1 MRVLCYLALVAAAA
15 ASAVEMTKENFK
27 DQTDGKNA
35 FVKFLA
41 PW

>member
-1 MRVLCYLALVAAAA
+1 MG
-15 ASAVEMTKENFK
+15 SAVEMTKENFADK
-27 DQTDGKNA
+27 TAGKNA